1 MVSTKEMGYLPAH
14 PPRSGLSFSIY
25 NKERVTMPFPL
36 QFGGRFLSEWFRC
49 SLIFARRKLV
59 GSCLVACCGRTGS
72 PACPY
77 LGLFFRRSWEGCPSP
92 TTVSKGSRLPGL
104 AKACPGTHLV
114 DFGGGAST
122 LGRGF
127 WGGGVTGQW
136 AERCGTRRGL
146 CAGAARCGASD
157 AGRSGP
163 RAEGQSAPLRV
174 GRGIGC
180 RTRVSGG
187 C

>member
-1 MVSTKEMGYLPAH
+1 MGYLPLH
-14 PPRSGLSFSIY
+14 PPGSGLSFSILI
-25 NKERVTMPFPL
+25 KDRVTRSLPL
-36 QFGGRFLSEWFRC
+36 QLRGRFLSVWFRWR
-49 SLIFARRKLV
+49 LLFARRKLG

-92 TTVSKGSRLPGL
+92 NAASKSSRLPGL
-104 AKACPGTHLV
+104 DKACPGTHLV
-114 DFGGGAST
+114 NFGGGASS

-136 AERCGTRRGL
+136 AERCGTGRGL

-174 GRGIGC
+174 SRGIGC
-180 RTRVSGG
+180 GTRVSGG

>member
-1 MVSTKEMGYLPAH
+1 M
-14 PPRSGLSFSIY
+14 F
-25 NKERVTMPFPL
+25 
-36 QFGGRFLSEWFRC
+36 EWFRY
-49 SLIFARRKLV
+49 LLLFARRKLW
-59 GSCLVACCGRTGS
+59 GGCLVACCGRTGS

-77 LGLFFRRSWEGCPSP
+77 LGLFFGRSWEGCPSP
-92 TTVSKGSRLPGL
+92 TPASWSSRLPGL
-104 AKACPGTHLV
+104 AKACPGTYLV
-114 DFGGGAST
+114 DSGGGASA

-127 WGGGVTGQW
+127 RGGGVTGQW
-136 AERCGTRRGL
+136 VERCGTGRGL

-180 RTRVSGG
+180 GTRVSGG